1 MARIKKGLTCA
12 IITLLLWSQAPIAIK
27 YLSVYFDVNTQNF
40 FRYILAG
47 LFLMVLYYRQII
59 HEIRKLSFISL
70 IVPAILLFSYQ
81 TAFVNGIY
89 LTTATIAALL
99 LRLTV
104 IFTSIFAYM
113 FFKEE
118 RSIITSR
125 SFIVGTALAMIG
137 AMAIITTSGRA
148 SASSNVSVL
157 GSVLIM
163 LSDILWSLY
172 LVSVKINLRNTNP
185 QVLSSLLIT
194 IAGTF
199 FLPISVIKKSI
210 FAVLYAPSFANLL
223 MIVSGVLFVG
233 IGNLLNYLAINE
245 LGVAIPSA
253 LQLASPLLTA
263 ISSVIVFH
271 EEMPLG
277 KVISGVL
284 IMSGCS
290 LIIYSSYAEQNTI
303 KQH

>member
-1 MARIKKGLTCA
+1 
-12 IITLLLWSQAPIAIK
+12 
-27 YLSVYFDVNTQNF
+27 
-40 FRYILAG
+40 
-47 LFLMVLYYRQII
+47 
-59 HEIRKLSFISL
+59 
-70 IVPAILLFSYQ
+70 
-81 TAFVNGIY
+81 
-89 LTTATIAALL
+89 
-99 LRLTV
+99 
-104 IFTSIFAYM
+104 
-113 FFKEE
+113 
-118 RSIITSR
+118 
-125 SFIVGTALAMIG
+125 
-137 AMAIITTSGRA
+137 
-148 SASSNVSVL
+148 
-157 GSVLIM
+157 
-163 LSDILWSLY
+163 
-172 LVSVKINLRNTNP
+172 
-185 QVLSSLLIT
+185 
-194 IAGTF
+194 
-199 FLPISVIKKSI
+199 
-210 FAVLYAPSFANLL
+210 